1 MIRALLCRLNIGH
14 HWLAET
20 NSEGGFRRRCSR
32 CGGYHRHNA
41 KWPRYLSGGDRPGN
55 TWGPLPW

>member
-1 MIRALLCRLNIGH
+1 MIRALLCRLNIRH

-20 NSEGGFRRRCSR
+20 IPVGGFRRRCTN
-32 CGGYHRHNA
+32 CGKYDPQGS
-41 KWPRYLSGGDRPGN
+41 KWPKYLSAGDRPGN